1 MPVICITPTMQV
13 ADSAQPLLL
22 TFIQEGPGHYDY
34 AVTAPSTTASGK
46 QQTIYTETKI
56 TKMYMW

>member
-1 MPVICITPTMQV
+1 MPITIFTSVANMPVICITPTMQV
-13 ADSAQPLLL
+13 ADLAQPLLL

-46 QQTIYTETKI
+46 QQTNT
-56 TKMYMW
+56 

>member
-1 MPVICITPTMQV
+1 MLVICITPTMQV

-34 AVTAPSTTASGK
+34 AVTAPSTTALGK
-46 QQTIYTETKI
+46 QQTNTRK
-56 TKMYMW
+56 